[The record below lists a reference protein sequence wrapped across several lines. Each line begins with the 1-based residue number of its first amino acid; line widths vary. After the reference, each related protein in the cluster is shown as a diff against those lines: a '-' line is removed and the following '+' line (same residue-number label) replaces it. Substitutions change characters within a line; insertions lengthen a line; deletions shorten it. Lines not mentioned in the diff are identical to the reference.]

1 MSDEIRIITSPIVKI
16 NVTNSNNNSVAF
28 EQKFSKDLTILQLK
42 VTNGVLIIN

>member
-1 MSDEIRIITSPIVKI
+1 MNSEIKIITSPIVKV

-42 VTNGVLIIN
+42 VGLRVLP